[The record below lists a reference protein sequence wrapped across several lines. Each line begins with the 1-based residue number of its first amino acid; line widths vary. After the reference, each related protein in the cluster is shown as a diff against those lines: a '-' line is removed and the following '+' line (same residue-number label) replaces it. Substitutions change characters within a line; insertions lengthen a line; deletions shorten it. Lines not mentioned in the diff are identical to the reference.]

1 MQRIAGFVG
10 SLLLLLAWSEPPPI
24 MAQATAADRVVYDVR
39 AFGAMGDGE
48 TLDTNAIN
56 AAVEAA
62 WGAGG
67 GTVHFPAG
75 VYPSFTIRLYSHVAL
90 NLGPGATLLAADPS
104 DHEGG
109 YAPPE
114 PNVWGDEHRYQDFG
128 HSHWHNSLIWAED
141 VVDVAIL
148 GSGMID
154 GEGLWKGL
162 MPPLGP
168 APSPEPGNKAI
179 ALKNARGVTL
189 RDFTVFRGG
198 HFAILATG
206 VDNLTIDNI
215 RIDTNRD
222 GIDIDACRNVRISNV
237 SVNSPNDDA
246 IVLKS
251 SYALGEARVTE
262 NVTITNTL
270 VSGYDLGTMLDGT
283 YGRSEESAPDGDG
296 PAGRI
301 KFGTESNGGFRNIT
315 ISNMIFDRSRGLA
328 LETVDGGVLED
339 VVVSN
344 ITMRDVSNA
353 PFFLRLG
360 QRMRGPEGTAVG
372 TLRRITISNV
382 VVYDAD
388 PRFAAILSG
397 VPGHPIEDVKLSD
410 IRIQYRGGITMEQ
423 VSQQPEALLNN
434 FFLDSGSSGP
444 RDPFDVPEREDAY
457 PEASM
462 FGLVPA
468 WGFYIRHVDGLEID
482 DLHIELME
490 RDERPAFVLTD
501 VQNVDIHGLKV
512 AGVGEGSRFVLDEV
526 SGFRVAHS
534 DPVPD
539 IERDYVVREQF

>member
-1 MQRIAGFVG
+1 MRRTIVTAASIA
-10 SLLLLLAWSEPPPI
+10 LLAWMLPLPTA
-24 MAQATAADRVVYDVR
+24 AQATGANPAPVYDVR
-39 AFGAMGDGE
+39 AFGAMGDGT
-48 TLDTNAIN
+48 TLDTDAIN

-62 WGAGG
+62 AAAGG

-75 VYPSFTIRLYSHVAL
+75 VYPSFSIRLYSHVAL
-90 NLGPGATLLAADPS
+90 HLGHGATLLAADPS
-104 DHEGG
+104 AYEGG
-109 YAPPE
+109 YDAPE

-128 HSHWHNSLIWAED
+128 HSHWHNSLIWGED

-154 GEGLWKGL
+154 GAGLWKGL

-179 ALKNARGVTL
+179 ALKNARGVVM

-198 HFAILATG
+198 HFAILVTG

-237 SVNSPNDDA
+237 SVNTPNDDA

-262 NVTITNTL
+262 NVTITNSL

-296 PAGRI
+296 PTGRI

-315 ISNMIFDRSRGLA
+315 ISNMVFDRSRGLA

-344 ITMRDVSNA
+344 VVMRDVSNA

-360 QRMRGPEGTAVG
+360 RRMRGPEGTSVG

-410 IRIQYRGGITMEQ
+410 IRIQYRGGITMDQ
-423 VSQQPEALLNN
+423 VARQPGDLLND
-434 FFLDSGSSGP
+434 FFLDSESSGP
-444 RDPFDVPEREDAY
+444 RNPFEVPEREAAY

-468 WGFYIRHVDGLEID
+468 WGFYVRHVDGLEMD
-482 DLHIELME
+482 NVHIELIE
-490 RDERPAFVLTD
+490 HDERPAFVLSD
-501 VQNVDIHGLKV
+501 VRDVDIHGLV
-512 AGVGEGSRFVLDEV
+512 LAGTDDGPQFVLDRV
-526 SGFRVAHS
+526 SDFSVAHS
-534 DPVPD
+534 DPVAD
-539 IERDYVVREQF
+539 IALDYVAHEEF